1 MDGLSMS
8 KIQDVNRNLEVARA
22 RLRVEAER
30 LWRPS
35 SRSLERSS
43 SAAEPTCWGGSQGRT
58 MRILLSCMGCT
69 ERREQRSCMG
79 CTSTSKTGARSA
91 LSLSED
97 SETRKRQM
105 SDVLQ
110 LTDSSGES
118 KLAGDTRDKVLL
130 RSKQGVLHIQ
140 NYIILQHI
148 AAGSSGTVK
157 VSVAFQLSF
166 EPRPPSPRLLSP
178 RTRAHAHHP
187 APS

>member
-1 MDGLSMS
+1 
-8 KIQDVNRNLEVARA
+8 
-22 RLRVEAER
+22 
-30 LWRPS
+30 
-35 SRSLERSS
+35 
-43 SAAEPTCWGGSQGRT
+43 
-58 MRILLSCMGCT
+58 
-69 ERREQRSCMG
+69 MG

-91 LSLSED
+91 LSSSED

-110 LTDSSGES
+110 LTDSSGKS

-166 EPRPPSPRLLSP
+166 DPRPPSPRLLPP
-178 RTRAHAHHP
+178 RTRAHAHQP
-187 APS
+187 AAS